1 MREIKFRVWSNQ
13 LNKMVYPNER
23 GWFDKCFIGK
33 NQFIQSC
40 QLSLAIEK
48 NGKEL
53 EVMQFTGLKDRNG
66 REVYEGDVIAVSEA
80 LYTSFGRIPT
90 GDYIEYYAKIIWM
103 KDGWGYRV
111 LKNEH
116 AYGPVVGSETKG
128 IDEILKYGEVIG
140 SIYEVQELLEVQHD

>member
-53 EVMQFTGLKDRNG
+53 EVMQYTGN
-66 REVYEGDVIAVSEA
+66 
-80 LYTSFGRIPT
+80 
-90 GDYIEYYAKIIWM
+90 
-103 KDGWGYRV
+103 
-111 LKNEH
+111 
-116 AYGPVVGSETKG
+116 
-128 IDEILKYGEVIG
+128 
-140 SIYEVQELLEVQHD
+140 IYENPELLEGSE

>member
-53 EVMQFTGLKDRNG
+53 EVMQYTGLKDRDG
-66 REVYEGDVIAVSEA
+66 TEIYEGDILSSPIGKGKNGVLNNVVVFGHGGFEHKWLNKETARLRGRDQEPIWHNVDIVFEA
-80 LYTSFGRIPT
+80 IGNIY
-90 GDYIEYYAKIIWM
+90 
-103 KDGWGYRV
+103 
-111 LKNEH
+111 KNPEF
-116 AYGPVVGSETKG
+116 
-128 IDEILKYGEVIG
+128 
-140 SIYEVQELLEVQHD
+140 LEVEE

>member
-53 EVMQFTGLKDRNG
+53 EVMQYTGLKDRNG
-66 REVYEGDVIAVSEA
+66 TEIYEGDLLTDYGEAPPVYVEYSEEHGA
-80 LYTSFGRIPT
+80 YCFVDKFDPSGTVYYTPLMIS
-90 GDYIEYYAKIIWM
+90 YEQM
-103 KDGWGYRV
+103 
-111 LKNEH
+111 
-116 AYGPVVGSETKG
+116 
-128 IDEILKYGEVIG
+128 EVIG
-140 SIYEVQELLEVQHD
+140 NIYANPGLLEGTE

>member
-1 MREIKFRVWSNQ
+1 MNEIKFRVWSNQ

-53 EVMQFTGLKDRNG
+53 EVMQYTGLKDKNG
-66 REVYEGDVIAVSEA
+66 REIYEGDILE
-80 LYTSFGRIPT
+80 LGIQ
-90 GDYIEYYAKIIWM
+90 
-103 KDGWGYRV
+103 
-111 LKNEH
+111 
-116 AYGPVVGSETKG
+116 KG
-128 IDEILKYGEVIG
+128 ILKSVVEYHSPTFCHRWINLEGAGIRGKKIEPLFWNTNIIFEVIG
-140 SIYEVQELLEVQHD
+140 NVYENPELLEGEE